1 MAVIYLPMTKLIVV
15 LSTIHRN
22 VLWHSNRFQLIIY
35 EKLLILLLFEKL
47 MHGYTGWSWNRLN
60 VFVTVHLAGH
70 CIELSLN
77 PFLWAPTLSTPELTV
92 FARVDLVTVVSSLSR
107 DGIGVPLGS
116 HPPRLLVA
124 FLLLKWRLHTLLD
137 HVRSYCRPRASE
149 IGVWSLTQFDC
160 VGFDFS

>member
-77 PFLWAPTLSTPELTV
+77 PFFHPQHFQPQNWQSLLESISWRFSRLCRVTALASPLALTRRVSWWRFFFSSDAFTRFLITSGAIVDPELQ
-92 FARVDLVTVVSSLSR
+92 R
-107 DGIGVPLGS
+107 
-116 HPPRLLVA
+116 
-124 FLLLKWRLHTLLD
+124 
-137 HVRSYCRPRASE
+137 
-149 IGVWSLTQFDC
+149 
-160 VGFDFS
+160 